1 MATKKNSQYLSSRK
15 HDKEPQPWS
24 VVYTQ
29 PEEEDEGGLDLG
41 QVVAAIRRRLLVIV
55 GITTVVTAAA
65 AIAALTNQPT
75 YKAKFELLTEPVTV
89 ENKLVSSLPESLNSQ
104 EDLKVVAVG
113 INKTELRILQSPQLM
128 SPIVQQIQARYPDS
142 GMLEL
147 KLNPIPET
155 NILEVSYEDPNPEK
169 LKFVLDLVAQ
179 AYLKY
184 SLDARRSDIRQ
195 GIEFVEDQL
204 PQLQQR
210 VEILQTR
217 LQIFRQQYDLIDPQI
232 QGQQLSTRLDEIV
245 QQRVLNH
252 TQLTSVRA
260 LHDTLNKQL
269 NLQPNQAKVALA
281 LSESPR
287 YQGLLNKLQEVD
299 TQIAAQSA
307 RYLDDSPTIVA
318 LRRQRQNL
326 LVLVNKEAGNVL
338 DQKVSSVT
346 NNTQGLSSP
355 NGLRDKQ
362 TQQFF
367 EAAQQIQ
374 TLEAQDQALA
384 QAESLLRQQVKQF
397 PLLAR
402 QNDDLERKLKIAVD
416 NLNQFLS
423 KREALRIDAAQK
435 QVPWQLLTPPTI
447 PLPSVASLRNNLI
460 LGLGLGLFLG
470 TGVALA
476 IDKSTN
482 VLYSTKEVK
491 DRTKLVV
498 LGEIPYMQAPTKPV
512 ERAGIAG
519 VVQWLS
525 LLFKFGKGYS
535 FSSQTNTVSQF
546 WESLR
551 SLYTNIRFLSF
562 DHPVHS
568 IAVISASPDDGRSTI
583 ALHLAQTA
591 AAMGQKVLLVDA
603 DLRNPKIHAMLGL
616 ENTRGLSNIIV
627 DDIELNSALHNS
639 NSISCYEA
647 HHNGIIDAELIQIE
661 ELYSGNSFS
670 ILTAGQVPPNPTNLL
685 SSHKM
690 QELVQQFSSR
700 FDLVI
705 YDTSPL
711 LGIADGN
718 LLAAYTDA
726 SLLVVRLGKTNN
738 SKLQTALEGSK
749 ISGMPILG
757 VIANGVKNHS
767 DTLAVG

>member
-1 MATKKNSQYLSSRK
+1 MATKKNSQHLSSRR
-15 HDKEPQPWS
+15 HDNEPQPWS

-29 PEEEDEGGLDLG
+29 SEEEDEGGLDLG
-41 QVVAAIRRRLLVIV
+41 QVLAAIRRRLLVIV
-55 GITTVVTAAA
+55 SITTVVTAAA
-65 AIAALTNQPT
+65 AIAALTGQPT

-89 ENKLVSSLPESLNSQ
+89 ENKLVSSLPASLNSQ

-128 SPIVQQIQARYPDS
+128 SPIAQQIEARYPAS
-142 GMLEL
+142 GMLQL

-155 NILEVSYEDPNPEK
+155 NILEVSYEDPDPEK

-184 SLDARRSDIRQ
+184 SLEARRSDIRQ

-232 QGQQLSTRLDEIV
+232 QGQQLSTRLDQVV

-252 TQLTSVRA
+252 TQLTSIRA
-260 LHDTLNKQL
+260 LHDTLNAQL
-269 NLQPNQAKVALA
+269 NSQPNKAKVALA

-287 YQGLLNKLQEVD
+287 YQGLLNKLQEVE
-299 TQIAAQSA
+299 TQIATESA
-307 RYLDDSPTIVA
+307 RYLEDSPTIVA
-318 LRRQRQNL
+318 LRQQRQNL
-326 LVLVNKEAGNVL
+326 LVLVKQEAGNVL
-338 DQKVSSVT
+338 DEKVPST
-346 NNTQGLSSP
+346 TNTQRLSSP

-362 TQQFF
+362 TQQFV
-367 EAAQQIQ
+367 EATQQIQ
-374 TLEAQDQALA
+374 TLEAQDKALA
-384 QAESLLRQQVKQF
+384 QAEGVLRQQVKQF

-435 QVPWQLLTPPTI
+435 QVPWQLLTPPTL
-447 PLPSVASLRNNLI
+447 PLASGASLRTNLI

-470 TGVALA
+470 TGFALA
-476 IDKSTN
+476 IDRLTN
-482 VLYSTKEVK
+482 VLYSTRDVK
-491 DRTKLVV
+491 DRTKLLV
-498 LGEIPYMQAPTKPV
+498 LGEIPVMQAPTKLP
-512 ERAGIAG
+512 EGAGIAG
-519 VVQWLS
+519 IVQRLG
-525 LLFKFGKGYS
+525 LLCKFGKGHS
-535 FSSQTNTVSQF
+535 LFQTNTVSQF

-551 SLYTNIRFLSF
+551 SLYTNIRFLGF
-562 DHPVHS
+562 DNPVHS

-603 DLRNPKIHAMLGL
+603 DLRNPKIHTMLGL

-627 DDIELNSALHNS
+627 DETELNSALHSS
-639 NSISCYEA
+639 NNISWYEVQ
-647 HHNGIIDAELIQIE
+647 HNGIIDAELIQVE
-661 ELYSGNSFS
+661 ELYSENNFFYSD
-670 ILTAGQVPPNPTNLL
+670 
-685 SSHKM
+685 
-690 QELVQQFSSR
+690 R
-700 FDLVI
+700 R
-705 YDTSPL
+705 TS
-711 LGIADGN
+711 
-718 LLAAYTDA
+718 T
-726 SLLVVRLGKTNN
+726 S
-738 SKLQTALEGSK
+738 
-749 ISGMPILG
+749 
-757 VIANGVKNHS
+757 
-767 DTLAVG
+767 